1 MLIVII
7 EDQTNIRENLK
18 DIFELNDYK
27 TIAVSNALDGLNVIY
42 QNNPEMVVTDVMM
55 PDMSGFEMVERLRS
69 NSAYAHIPIIFLTA
83 KTAFEDKMFGLN
95 LGAVDYITKP
105 FDVKELLQ
113 KVKNLTEFAVK
124 QRIVSMVQPE
134 ALDVKSNDEL
144 FVEQLKELINMNLT
158 NDKLDADFLAVKLN
172 YSSSS
177 IHKKIKN
184 ITQKSTNQF
193 IREYKL
199 DLAKQM
205 ILKPHANIS
214 EIAFNLGFNSLSYF
228 SKSYKNYFGV
238 SPKKKPTA

>member
-95 LGAVDYITKP
+95 LGAIDYITKP

-144 FVEQLKELINMNLT
+144 FVEQLKELINRNLT

>member
-7 EDQTNIRENLK
+7 EDQSSIRENLK

-27 TIAVSNALDGLNVIY
+27 TIAVSNALEGLNVIY
-42 QNNPEMVVTDVMM
+42 QNNPDMVVTDVMM
-55 PDMSGFEMVERLRS
+55 PDMSGFEMVERIRS

-144 FVEQLKELINMNLT
+144 FVEQLKEIIQSNLT
-158 NDKLDADFLAVKLN
+158 NDRLDADFLAVKLN

-228 SKSYKNYFGV
+228 SKSYKSYFGV

>member
-7 EDQTNIRENLK
+7 EDQTSIRENLK

-27 TIAVSNALDGLNVIY
+27 TIAVSNALEGLNVIY
-42 QNNPEMVVTDVMM
+42 QNNPDMVVTDVMM
-55 PDMSGFEMVERLRS
+55 PDMSGFEMVERIRS

-144 FVEQLKELINMNLT
+144 FVEQLKEIIQSNLN
-158 NDKLDADFLAVKLN
+158 NDRLDADFLAVKLN

-228 SKSYKNYFGV
+228 SKSYKSYFGV

>member
-7 EDQTNIRENLK
+7 EDQTSIRENLK
-18 DIFELNDYK
+18 DFFELNDYK
-27 TIAVSNALDGLNVIY
+27 TIAVSNALEGLNVIY
-42 QNNPEMVVTDVMM
+42 QNNPDMVVTDVMM
-55 PDMSGFEMVERLRS
+55 PDMSGFEMVERIRS

-144 FVEQLKELINMNLT
+144 FVEQLKEIIQSNLT
-158 NDKLDADFLAVKLN
+158 NDRLDADFLALKLN

-228 SKSYKNYFGV
+228 SKSYKSYFGV

>member
-7 EDQTNIRENLK
+7 EDQTSIRENLK

-27 TIAVSNALDGLNVIY
+27 TITASNGLEGLNVIY
-42 QNNPEMVVTDVMM
+42 QNNPDMVVTDVMM

-83 KTAFEDKMFGLN
+83 KTAFEDKMVGLN

-113 KVKNLTEFAVK
+113 KVKNLTEFAKK
-124 QRIVSMVQPE
+124 QRIASMVKP
-134 ALDVKSNDEL
+134 DDINVKSNDDL
-144 FVEQLKELINMNLT
+144 FIEELKEIIDKNLT
-158 NDKLDADFLAVKLN
+158 NDNLDADFLALKLS
-172 YSSSS
+172 YSPSS

-199 DLAKQM
+199 DIAKQM

-228 SKSYKNYFGV
+228 SKSYKAYFGV

>member
-7 EDQTNIRENLK
+7 EDQTSIRENLK

-27 TIAVSNALDGLNVIY
+27 TIAVSNALEGLNVIY
-42 QNNPEMVVTDVMM
+42 QNNPDMVVTDVMM
-55 PDMSGFEMVERLRS
+55 PDMSGFEMVERIRS

-113 KVKNLTEFAVK
+113 KAKNLTEFAVN

-144 FVEQLKELINMNLT
+144 FVEQLKEIIQSNLT
-158 NDKLDADFLAVKLN
+158 NDRLDADFLALKLN

-205 ILKPHANIS
+205 ILKPRANIS

-228 SKSYKNYFGV
+228 SKSYKSYFGV

>member
-238 SPKKKPTA
+238 SPKKKPSA

>member
-7 EDQTNIRENLK
+7 EDQSSIRENLK

-27 TIAVSNALDGLNVIY
+27 TIAVSNALEGLNVIY
-42 QNNPEMVVTDVMM
+42 QNNPDMVVTDVMM

-144 FVEQLKELINMNLT
+144 FVEQLKEIIQSNLT
-158 NDKLDADFLAVKLN
+158 NDRLDADFLAVKLN

-228 SKSYKNYFGV
+228 SKSYKSYFGV

>member
-7 EDQTNIRENLK
+7 EDQTSIRENLK

-27 TIAVSNALDGLNVIY
+27 TIAVSNALEGLNVIY
-42 QNNPEMVVTDVMM
+42 QNNPDMVVTDVMM
-55 PDMSGFEMVERLRS
+55 PDMSGFEMVERIRS

-144 FVEQLKELINMNLT
+144 FVEQLKEIIQSNLT
-158 NDKLDADFLAVKLN
+158 NDRLDADFLALKLN

-228 SKSYKNYFGV
+228 SKSYKSYFGV

>member
-7 EDQTNIRENLK
+7 EDQTSIRENLK

-42 QNNPEMVVTDVMM
+42 QNNPDMVVTDVMM

-144 FVEQLKELINMNLT
+144 FVEQLKEIINSNLT

-228 SKSYKNYFGV
+228 SKSYKSYFGV

>member
-7 EDQTNIRENLK
+7 EDQTSIRENLK

-27 TIAVSNALDGLNVIY
+27 TIAVSNALEGLNVIY
-42 QNNPEMVVTDVMM
+42 QNNPDMVVTDVMM
-55 PDMSGFEMVERLRS
+55 PDMSGFEMVERIRS

-144 FVEQLKELINMNLT
+144 FVEQLKEIIQSNLT
-158 NDKLDADFLAVKLN
+158 NDRLDADFLALKLN

-205 ILKPHANIS
+205 ILKPRANIS

-228 SKSYKNYFGV
+228 SKSYKSYFGV

>member
-7 EDQTNIRENLK
+7 EDQTSIRENLK

-27 TIAVSNALDGLNVIY
+27 TIAVSNALEGLNVIY
-42 QNNPEMVVTDVMM
+42 QNNPDMVVTDVMM
-55 PDMSGFEMVERLRS
+55 PDMSGFEMVERIRS

-144 FVEQLKELINMNLT
+144 FVEQLKEIIQSNLT
-158 NDKLDADFLAVKLN
+158 NDRLDADFLAVKLN

-228 SKSYKNYFGV
+228 SKSYKSYFGV

>member
-1 MLIVII
+1 
-7 EDQTNIRENLK
+7 
-18 DIFELNDYK
+18 
-27 TIAVSNALDGLNVIY
+27 
-42 QNNPEMVVTDVMM
+42 
-55 PDMSGFEMVERLRS
+55 
-69 NSAYAHIPIIFLTA
+69 
-83 KTAFEDKMFGLN
+83 
-95 LGAVDYITKP
+95 
-105 FDVKELLQ
+105 
-113 KVKNLTEFAVK
+113 
-124 QRIVSMVQPE
+124 
-134 ALDVKSNDEL
+134 
-144 FVEQLKELINMNLT
+144 MNLT

-238 SPKKKPTA
+238 SPKKKPSA

>member
-7 EDQTNIRENLK
+7 QDQTSIRENLK

-27 TIAVSNALDGLNVIY
+27 TIAVSNALEGLNVIY
-42 QNNPEMVVTDVMM
+42 QNNPDMVVTDVMM
-55 PDMSGFEMVERLRS
+55 PDMSGFEMVERIRS

-144 FVEQLKELINMNLT
+144 FVEQLKEIIQSNLT
-158 NDKLDADFLAVKLN
+158 NDRLDADFLAVKLN

-228 SKSYKNYFGV
+228 SKSYKSYFGV

>member
-144 FVEQLKELINMNLT
+144 FVEQLKELINRNLT

>member
-1 MLIVII
+1 
-7 EDQTNIRENLK
+7 
-18 DIFELNDYK
+18 
-27 TIAVSNALDGLNVIY
+27 
-42 QNNPEMVVTDVMM
+42 
-55 PDMSGFEMVERLRS
+55 
-69 NSAYAHIPIIFLTA
+69 
-83 KTAFEDKMFGLN
+83 MFGLN

-144 FVEQLKELINMNLT
+144 FVEQLKEIIQSNLT
-158 NDKLDADFLAVKLN
+158 NDRLDADFLALKLN

-228 SKSYKNYFGV
+228 SKSYKSYFCV